1 MIRALAASA
10 ACALLLAGCDVLPE
24 ATKHPAKKPHAKA
37 TPTPAPHLDPQGR
50 LAAARAAVPAASGN
64 QAFDGDDRLIDTSF
78 GPVLLRHGH
87 VPDAGHAE
95 AGTVAAYYLRELGGA
110 FALVKA
116 YPEAA
121 ASGSFGDF
129 SRWSVSND
137 FSSLP
142 VIVIEGGGT
151 WQGCTVEQTDLIELR
166 PNGPAVVA
174 SIPTVFENGGAV
186 EDGAERFDGT
196 IADVAR
202 DRSFSVQY
210 KGTASFAE
218 RYVRRGD
225 RFQLDG
231 GESRVP
237 GC

>member
-1 MIRALAASA
+1 MKPLAASA
-10 ACALLLAGCDVLPE
+10 AALLLLAGCDALPD
-24 ATKHPAKKPHAKA
+24 AAKPAEKKPHAKHAA
-37 TPTPAPHLDPQGR
+37 TPVPLSPQAR
-50 LAAARAAVPAASGN
+50 LAAARAVVPVAEGKTV
-64 QAFDGDDRLIDTSF
+64 FDGDDRLVDTGF

-95 AGTVAAYYLRELGGA
+95 AGVVAAYYLRERGGA
-110 FALVKA
+110 FTLANA
-116 YPEAA
+116 YPDAA

-129 SRWSVSND
+129 SRWSVSD
-137 FSSLP
+137 AYASLP
-142 VIVIEGGGT
+142 VVVVEGGGT
-151 WQGCTVEQTDLIELR
+151 WQGCTVVQTDLIELR

-186 EDGAERFDGT
+186 EDGAEKFEGK
-196 IADVAR
+196 IAEVQR
-202 DRSFSVQY
+202 DRGFSVRYQ
-210 KGTASFAE
+210 GTASFAE

-225 RFQLDG
+225 RFQLEG